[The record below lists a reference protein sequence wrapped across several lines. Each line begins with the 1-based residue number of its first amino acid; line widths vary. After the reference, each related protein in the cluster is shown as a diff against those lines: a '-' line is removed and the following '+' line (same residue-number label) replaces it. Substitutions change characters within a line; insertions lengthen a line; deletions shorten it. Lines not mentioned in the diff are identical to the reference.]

1 MDLDELAMQL
11 EVIANQQASDTAAN
25 VIREA
30 ADALREA
37 ATTIEQLRD
46 DFKTAIGADLETY
59 TQLKAQLA
67 AVSAERDA
75 AIQELNSNA
84 TKSGAEMTNS
94 EIAAAVAKALGL
106 GKQFSAKVAGI
117 VGYWDGEIGPHKP
130 LNVLHA
136 DGSNVFDP
144 YWQVRCRD
152 WLLEHGYHIDLDPLK
167 KMGASHDIYRD
178 DNAYL
183 WDSDCPASEFCARA
197 IYALTEKK

>member
-67 AVSAERDA
+67 AVSAERDEA
-75 AIQELNSNA
+75 KTMRHWYVDHGICPECAGDPTPCCESWDTCIRACTQRGYREQWKADVEAIEELP
-84 TKSGAEMTNS
+84 
-94 EIAAAVAKALGL
+94 AVETDGW
-106 GKQFSAKVAGI
+106 GKEDWADYLRSR
-117 VGYWDGEIGPHKP
+117 GPK
-130 LNVLHA
+130 
-136 DGSNVFDP
+136 
-144 YWQVRCRD
+144 
-152 WLLEHGYHIDLDPLK
+152 
-167 KMGASHDIYRD
+167 
-178 DNAYL
+178 
-183 WDSDCPASEFCARA
+183 
-197 IYALTEKK
+197 